1 MVNRL
6 KKNGLVINPYGTCV
20 ANKMVKGEVITTVW
34 HVDYINVSHK
44 YPFEVT
50 KFDQYLFTIY
60 GNKPKVNRGKI
71 HDYLGIN
78 LDYIETGV
86 VKVLVIKY
94 QQKVL

>member
-1 MVNRL
+1 M
-6 KKNGLVINPYGTCV
+6 
-20 ANKMVKGEVITTVW
+20 VW
-34 HVDYINVSHK
+34 HVDDIKVSHK
-44 YPFEVT
+44 DPFEVT
-50 KFDQYLFTIY
+50 NFDQYLLIIY
-60 GNKPKVNRGKI
+60 GEKLKVNRGKI